1 MGQFQDGMKH
11 GVGMMKWANGEI
23 YDGEWRDDQMDGF
36 G

>member
-1 MGQFQDGMKH
+1 MKH

>member
-1 MGQFQDGMKH
+1 MKH

-23 YDGEWRDDQMDGF
+23 YDGEWREDQMDGF